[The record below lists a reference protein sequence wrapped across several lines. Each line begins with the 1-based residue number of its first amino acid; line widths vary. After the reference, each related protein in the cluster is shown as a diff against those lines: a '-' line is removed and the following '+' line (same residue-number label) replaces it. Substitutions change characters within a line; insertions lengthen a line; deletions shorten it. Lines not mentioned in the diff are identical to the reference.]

1 MKKQRQVSN
10 DTQYANNDHI
20 INLIYNGQKIMK
32 NSKKKIF
39 FVYIQN
45 WIIKNNSK
53 YRKLM
58 PNVKLY
64 WNYSVS
70 VCLNPKQKKFFF
82 YFVIFQ
88 NSKTLARNLAI

>member
-32 NSKKKIF
+32 NSKKKKKF

-45 WIIKNNSK
+45 
-53 YRKLM
+53 
-58 PNVKLY
+58 
-64 WNYSVS
+64 
-70 VCLNPKQKKFFF
+70 
-82 YFVIFQ
+82 
-88 NSKTLARNLAI
+88 